1 MISEAELIVDRRRL
15 KRRVTFW
22 RILAVLLGIATVAAL
37 AWSQGWTGG
46 DQIARVRI
54 DGLITGDQK
63 TIDLLKKVAD
73 EDRVKAVILRID
85 SPGGTTAGSEA
96 VYDAVRRISAKKPVV
111 AVMDTV
117 AASGGYI
124 TALAADRIVARGN
137 TITGSIGVIF
147 SMPEFSKLLDTV
159 GVQMEE
165 LKSGDLKAEPSPYKP
180 MSDKARAASME
191 LVMDGFAW
199 FKGLVAERRKLPMPT
214 VDVLVRWPGLFRP
227 PGGGQQAHR
236 RAGRRGHGGRLDGT
250 GQGRGG
256 QASHPRLE
264 AGRTRAAAWASASRP
279 PTSCSSPW
287 GCRGFRKRP
296 KGHSLTGCS
305 CFGTLPSNQEGA
317 MIKSELVQKIAEKN
331 PHLYHRDIERIV
343 NTVLD
348 EIINALKEGDRVEL
362 RGFGAFSAKAR
373 NARMGR
379 NPRTGESV
387 EVVAKRVPFFKTGKE
402 LRERLNLPKA

>member
-1 MISEAELIVDRRRL
+1 MTSEAELIVDRRRL

-22 RILAVLLGIATVAAL
+22 RILAVLLAIATVAAL

-63 TIDLLKKVAD
+63 TMDLLKRVEN
-73 EDRVKAVILRID
+73 EDRVRAVVLRID

-96 VYDAVRRISAKKPVV
+96 VYDAVRSISAKKPVV

-159 GVQMEE
+159 GVTMEE

-180 MSDKARAASME
+180 MSEKARAASME

-199 FKGLVAERRKLPMPT
+199 FKGLVAERRNLPMPT
-214 VDVLVRWPGLFRP
+214 VDVLSDGRVYTGRQAVANKLIDELGDEGTAVAWLEKDKGVTARLPVRDWKPESEGGSLGLGFSAADLVLKSL
-227 PGGGQQAHR
+227 GLKGFQEAAQ
-236 RAGRRGHGGRLDGT
+236 RAQLDGLLVLW
-250 GQGRGG
+250 
-256 QASHPRLE
+256 HP
-264 AGRTRAAAWASASRP
+264 A
-279 PTSCSSPW
+279 
-287 GCRGFRKRP
+287 
-296 KGHSLTGCS
+296 
-305 CFGTLPSNQEGA
+305 Q
-317 MIKSELVQKIAEKN
+317 
-331 PHLYHRDIERIV
+331 
-343 NTVLD
+343 
-348 EIINALKEGDRVEL
+348 
-362 RGFGAFSAKAR
+362 
-373 NARMGR
+373 
-379 NPRTGESV
+379 
-387 EVVAKRVPFFKTGKE
+387 
-402 LRERLNLPKA
+402 